1 MNVLQRPEDQERYN
15 DSRHNAHHRNGL
27 TRPTDSLGGVSD
39 RPALGSIAESAT
51 GQPYGLQ
58 VALWAYVDR
67 CGAAAAT
74 DGTTS
79 LGKVHPQAWED
90 AKASSEA
97 EAHRVIPF
105 AFRIC
110 VRPRDAV
117 LRRGRS
123 GKPRRQ
129 NASLR
134 LNASSALYQA
144 LQP

>member
-15 DSRHNAHHRNGL
+15 DSRHNARRRNGL
-27 TRPTDSLGGVSD
+27 SRPTGRPGGLSD
-39 RPALGSIAESAT
+39 RPAPGSIAESAT
-51 GQPYGLQ
+51 REPYGLL

-67 CGAAAAT
+67 CSAAADA
-74 DGTTS
+74 DAATS

-90 AKASSEA
+90 AKSFSEA
-97 EAHRVIPF
+97 GAHKVISF
-105 AFRIC
+105 AFRIRA
-110 VRPRDAV
+110 RPRDAV

-123 GKPRRQ
+123 GKPKRQ

-134 LNASSALYQA
+134 LNASSALYPA